1 MKRDNTQRELLM
13 MRVISL
19 LPGIMRSSLCVFSL
33 FICLAL
39 GAEHQEPRAS
49 QRAKRQFFVSTT
61 TSSTTLTTQSLCYV
75 KFQAASFMSVCSV
88 SGRKK
93 RSLKFLEDKVE
104 AHDEAIVASPSKREE
119 DNVEEKENI
128 DIESGDIEM
137 LERNKRFLNY
147 WLTITKTT
155 TLTSYTTTSSVGSII
170 CTPYG
175 QSFGPCA
182 GN

>member
-1 MKRDNTQRELLM
+1 MSKKV
-13 MRVISL
+13 RVISL
-19 LPGIMRSSLCVFSL
+19 LPGIMRSSLCVLSL

-93 RSLKFLEDKVE
+93 RSLK
-104 AHDEAIVASPSKREE
+104 
-119 DNVEEKENI
+119 
-128 DIESGDIEM
+128 
-137 LERNKRFLNY
+137 
-147 WLTITKTT
+147 
-155 TLTSYTTTSSVGSII
+155 
-170 CTPYG
+170 
-175 QSFGPCA
+175 
-182 GN
+182 

>member
-1 MKRDNTQRELLM
+1 MG
-13 MRVISL
+13 ISL
-19 LPGIMRSSLCVFSL
+19 LPGIMKSSLCVLSL
-33 FICLAL
+33 VLTLAL
-39 GAEHQEPRAS
+39 GAENKQPQAS
-49 QRAKRQFFVSTT
+49 QRVKRQFFVSTT
-61 TSSTTLTTQSLCYV
+61 TSSTTLTTQSICYV
-75 KFQAASFMSVCSV
+75 KFQAASFMSVCTV

-93 RSLKFLEDKVE
+93 RSLNILQDKVE
-104 AHDEAIVASPSKREE
+104 AHDEDIVASPVAREE
-119 DNVEEKENI
+119 DDADDVAEKQNV
-128 DIESGDIEM
+128 DIESGEM

-155 TLTSYTTTSSVGSII
+155 TLTSYTTTSSLGSII